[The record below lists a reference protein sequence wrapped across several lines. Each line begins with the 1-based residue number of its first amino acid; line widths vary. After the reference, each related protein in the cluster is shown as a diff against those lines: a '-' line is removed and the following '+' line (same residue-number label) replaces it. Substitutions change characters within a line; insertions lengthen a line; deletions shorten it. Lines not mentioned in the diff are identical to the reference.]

1 MHFDLQDIE
10 KYFKNIQESRSTQQ
24 ISLRIIDIF
33 VEINQI
39 LDWKIKVQK
48 EIEAVK

>member
-10 KYFKNIQESRSTQQ
+10 KYNKSQDF
-24 ISLRIIDIF
+24 IDIF

-48 EIEAVK
+48 EIVAVK